1 MVKNLKTTFLGT
13 TRNLP
18 TKEELAKE
26 GPKAKKKA
34 EKKAKQG
41 CLFIF
46 QYRGK
51 GATDP
56 KPYIIMISPKW
67 TSKKGK
73 TYFTGVNL
81 NLISESARDDI
92 ARTFGHLPVGSVS
105 FTDIKDTTTDPGCC
119 VRTYNVRNV
128 RALHKVRA

>member
-1 MVKNLKTTFLGT
+1 MVKTLKTSFLGT

-18 TKEELAKE
+18 TKEEVAKK

-34 EKKAKQG
+34 KKG
-41 CLFIF
+41 CLFVF
-46 QYRGK
+46 QYRSK

-56 KPYIIMISPKW
+56 KPFIIMISSKW

-81 NLISESARDDI
+81 NLISESDRDAVARE
-92 ARTFGHLPVGSVS
+92 FGHLPVGSVS
-105 FTDIKDTTTDPGCC
+105 FADIAGTTSDPGCC